1 MFGLMQQ
8 RPLLLSS
15 LIEHAATHHGERE
28 IVSHLVDGS
37 THRSNWREVGQRA
50 KRVANALQAL
60 GVRAGDR
67 VATLAW
73 NTHRH
78 LEMYF
83 GVSGMGAV
91 LHTVNP
97 RLFPEQIEYIV
108 NHAED
113 GYVFFDTSF
122 ASLVAAIAPRLPRV
136 KGYVALCTRAQMPD
150 IAVANLLCYEELLAG
165 ASPDCAWPV
174 FDENSASSLC
184 YTSGTTGHPKGVLY
198 SHRSTLLHSWT
209 ACAAD
214 GLALSARDSVLLVV
228 PLFHVNAWGVPYA
241 GAMCG
246 AKLVLPGPGLGGE
259 NIYRLLREE
268 RCNFSLG
275 VPTVWLGLFDYIER
289 HRASLNLG
297 DIRLDRVV
305 VGGSAAPRAMIE
317 KFEQLFG
324 AFLIHAWGMTE
335 TSPLGTIGNLLDKHR
350 DLPLPQRIDLQV
362 KQGRAIYGV
371 EIEIFGADGRALPH
385 DGTAFGDLKARGP
398 WVAAGYYRDEGGPAL
413 DADGWFATG
422 DVATID
428 RDGYIQIT
436 DRSKDVIKSG
446 GEWISSIDLENVA
459 VGHPAVQEAAVIG
472 VAHSKWQERPML
484 IVVSKPG
491 AAVEAAEIL
500 AFMQDKVAK
509 WWMPDDVV
517 FVDALPHT
525 ATGKLQKLKLREQF
539 RHHRLPTDHPTD
551 IRLATGDM
559 P

>member
-1 MFGLMQQ
+1 MMGLMQN
-8 RPLLLSS
+8 RPLLLSG
-15 LIEHAATHHGERE
+15 LIDHAAAYHGERE

-37 THRSNWREVGQRA
+37 MHRSNWRTIRTRA
-50 KRVANALQAL
+50 KQLANALQTL
-60 GVRAGDR
+60 GVRQGDR

-97 RLFPEQIEYIV
+97 RLFPEQVSYIL

-122 ASLVAAIAPRLPRV
+122 ASLVQQVAPQLPRV

-150 IAVANLLCYEELLAG
+150 IAVANLLCYEDLLDA
-165 ASPDCAWPV
+165 ASPEYRWPT
-174 FDENSASSLC
+174 FDENTASSLC
-184 YTSGTTGHPKGVLY
+184 YTSGTTGNPKGVLY
-198 SHRSTLLHSWT
+198 SHRSTMLHSWT

-246 AKLVLPGPGLGGE
+246 AKLVLPGPGLAGD

-289 HRASLNLG
+289 NQAT
-297 DIRLDRVV
+297 LDLSELALKRVV

-317 KFEQLFG
+317 KFETLLG
-324 AFLIHAWGMTE
+324 AYLIHAWGMSE
-335 TSPLGTIGNLLDKHR
+335 TSPLASIGTLLDKHR
-350 DLPLPQRIDLQV
+350 DLPLEQRFDLQV
-362 KQGRAIYGV
+362 KQGRAIFGV
-371 EIEIFGADGRALPH
+371 EIEIFGEDGQALPH
-385 DGTAFGDLKARGP
+385 DGKAFGDLKARGP
-398 WVAAGYYRDEGGPAL
+398 WVAAGYYRGEGGEVL
-413 DADGWFATG
+413 DAEGWFPTG
-422 DVATID
+422 DVATLD
-428 RDGYIQIT
+428 ADGFVQIT

-446 GEWISSIDLENVA
+446 GEWISSIDLENIA
-459 VGHPAVQEAAVIG
+459 VGHPAVKEAAVIG
-472 VAHSKWQERPML
+472 VAHSRWQERPLLLVCTKDGQSVTRDEM
-484 IVVSKPG
+484 
-491 AAVEAAEIL
+491 L
-500 AFMQDKVAK
+500 AFMDGKVAR
-509 WWMPDDVV
+509 WCLPDDVV
-517 FVDALPHT
+517 TVDELPHT

-539 RHHRLPTDHPTD
+539 RSYRLPTD
-551 IRLATGDM
+551 AA
-559 P
+559 

>member
-1 MFGLMQQ
+1 MLGLMQQ
-8 RPLLLSS
+8 RPLLLSG
-15 LIEHAATHHGERE
+15 LIDHAAAYHGSRE
-28 IVSHLVDGS
+28 IVSHMVDGS
-37 THRSNWREVGQRA
+37 THRSNWATVRSRA
-50 KRVANALQAL
+50 MRVAHALQAL

-97 RLFPEQIEYIV
+97 RLFPEQVTYIL

-122 ASLVAAIAPRLPRV
+122 AALVQAVAPNLPGV
-136 KGYVALCTRAQMPD
+136 KGYVAMCTRAQMPD
-150 IAVANLLCYEELLAG
+150 MQVPHLLCFEELLEA
-165 ASPDCAWPV
+165 AAPEYRWPS
-174 FDENSASSLC
+174 FDENTASSLC
-184 YTSGTTGHPKGVLY
+184 YTSGTTGNPKGVLY

-246 AKLVLPGPGLGGE
+246 AKLVLPGPGLAGD

-289 HRASLNLG
+289 NRAT
-297 DIRLDRVV
+297 LDLSEICLQRVV

-317 KFEQLFG
+317 KFESLFG
-324 AFLIHAWGMTE
+324 AYLIHAWGMSE
-335 TSPLGTIGNLLDKHR
+335 TSPLASIGTPLAKHQG
-350 DLPLPQRIDLQV
+350 LPLEQRFDLQV
-362 KQGRAIYGV
+362 KQGRAIFGV
-371 EIEIFGADGRALPH
+371 DIEIFGPNGEPLPH
-385 DGTAFGDLKARGP
+385 DGIAFGDLKARGP
-398 WVAAGYYRDEGGPAL
+398 WVAAGYFRAEGGSVL
-413 DADGWFATG
+413 DANGWFPTG
-422 DVATID
+422 DVATLD
-428 RDGYIQIT
+428 ADGFVQIT

-446 GEWISSIDLENVA
+446 GEWISSIELENIA
-459 VGHPAVQEAAVIG
+459 MGHPAVQEAAVIG
-472 VAHSKWQERPML
+472 VAHSRWQERPLLL
-484 IVVSKPG
+484 IVPKAGMSPTST
-491 AAVEAAEIL
+491 ELL
-500 AFMQDKVAK
+500 AFMDGKVAK
-509 WWMPDDVV
+509 WCLPDDVV
-517 FVDALPHT
+517 LVDALPHT

-539 RHHRLPTDHPTD
+539 RNHRLPSDP
-551 IRLATGDM
+551 A
-559 P
+559 

>member
-1 MFGLMQQ
+1 MLGLMQQ
-8 RPLLLSS
+8 RPLLLSG
-15 LIEHAATHHGERE
+15 LIDHAAAYHGSRE
-28 IVSHLVDGS
+28 IVSHMVDGS
-37 THRSNWREVGQRA
+37 THRSNWATVRSRA
-50 KRVANALQAL
+50 MRVAHALQAL

-97 RLFPEQIEYIV
+97 RLFPEQVTYIL

-122 ASLVAAIAPRLPRV
+122 AALVQAVAPNLPGV
-136 KGYVALCTRAQMPD
+136 KGYVAMCTRAQMPD
-150 IAVANLLCYEELLAG
+150 MQVPHLLCFEELLEA
-165 ASPDCAWPV
+165 ASPEYRWPS
-174 FDENSASSLC
+174 FDENTASSLC
-184 YTSGTTGHPKGVLY
+184 YTSGTTGNPKGVLY

-246 AKLVLPGPGLGGE
+246 AKLVLPGPGLAGD

-289 HRASLNLG
+289 NRAT
-297 DIRLDRVV
+297 LDLSEICLQRVV

-317 KFEQLFG
+317 KFESLFG
-324 AFLIHAWGMTE
+324 AYLIHAWGMSE
-335 TSPLGTIGNLLDKHR
+335 TSPLASIGTPLAKHQG
-350 DLPLPQRIDLQV
+350 LPLEQRFDLQV
-362 KQGRAIYGV
+362 KQGRAIFGV
-371 EIEIFGADGRALPH
+371 DIEIFGPNGEPLPH
-385 DGTAFGDLKARGP
+385 DGIAFGDLKARGP
-398 WVAAGYYRDEGGPAL
+398 WVAAGYFRAEGGSVL
-413 DADGWFATG
+413 DANGWFPTG
-422 DVATID
+422 DVATLD
-428 RDGYIQIT
+428 ADGFVQIT

-446 GEWISSIDLENVA
+446 GEWISSIELENIA
-459 VGHPAVQEAAVIG
+459 MGHPAVQEAAVIG
-472 VAHSKWQERPML
+472 VAHSRWQERPLLL
-484 IVVSKPG
+484 IVPKAGMSPTST
-491 AAVEAAEIL
+491 ELL
-500 AFMQDKVAK
+500 AFMDGKVAK
-509 WWMPDDVV
+509 WCLPDDVV
-517 FVDALPHT
+517 LVDALPHT

-539 RHHRLPTDHPTD
+539 RNHRLPSDP
-551 IRLATGDM
+551 A
-559 P
+559 

>member
-1 MFGLMQQ
+1 MLGLMQQ
-8 RPLLLSS
+8 RPLLLSG
-15 LIEHAATHHGERE
+15 LIDHAAAYHGSRE
-28 IVSHLVDGS
+28 IVSHMVDGS
-37 THRSNWREVGQRA
+37 THRSNWATVRSRA
-50 KRVANALQAL
+50 MRVAHALQAL

-97 RLFPEQIEYIV
+97 RLFPEQVTYIL

-122 ASLVAAIAPRLPRV
+122 AALVQAVAPNLPGV
-136 KGYVALCTRAQMPD
+136 KGYVAMCTRAQMPD
-150 IAVANLLCYEELLAG
+150 MQVPHLLCFEELLEA
-165 ASPDCAWPV
+165 ASPEYRWPS
-174 FDENSASSLC
+174 FDENTASSLC
-184 YTSGTTGHPKGVLY
+184 YTSGTTGNPKGVLY

-246 AKLVLPGPGLGGE
+246 AKLVLPGPGLAGD

-289 HRASLNLG
+289 NRAT
-297 DIRLDRVV
+297 LDLSEICLQRVV

-317 KFEQLFG
+317 KFESLFG
-324 AFLIHAWGMTE
+324 AYLIHAWGMSE
-335 TSPLGTIGNLLDKHR
+335 TSPLASIGTPLAKHQG
-350 DLPLPQRIDLQV
+350 LPLEQRFDLQV
-362 KQGRAIYGV
+362 KQGRAIFGV
-371 EIEIFGADGRALPH
+371 DIEIFGPDGEPLPH
-385 DGTAFGDLKARGP
+385 DGIAFGDLKARGP
-398 WVAAGYYRDEGGPAL
+398 WVAAGYFRAEGGSVL
-413 DADGWFATG
+413 DANGWFPTG
-422 DVATID
+422 DVATLD
-428 RDGYIQIT
+428 ADGFVQIT

-446 GEWISSIDLENVA
+446 GEWISSIELENIA
-459 VGHPAVQEAAVIG
+459 MGHPAVQEAAVIG
-472 VAHSKWQERPML
+472 VAHSRWQERPLLL
-484 IVVSKPG
+484 IVPKAGMSPTST
-491 AAVEAAEIL
+491 ELL
-500 AFMQDKVAK
+500 AFMDGKVAK
-509 WWMPDDVV
+509 WCLPDDVV
-517 FVDALPHT
+517 LVDALPHT

-539 RHHRLPTDHPTD
+539 RNHRLPSDP
-551 IRLATGDM
+551 A
-559 P
+559 

>member
-1 MFGLMQQ
+1 MLGLMQQ
-8 RPLLLSS
+8 RPLLLSG
-15 LIEHAATHHGERE
+15 LIDHAAAYHGSRE
-28 IVSHLVDGS
+28 IVSHMVDGS
-37 THRSNWREVGQRA
+37 THRSNWATVRSRA
-50 KRVANALQAL
+50 MRVAHALQAL

-97 RLFPEQIEYIV
+97 RLFPEQVTYIL

-122 ASLVAAIAPRLPRV
+122 AALVQAVAPNLPGV
-136 KGYVALCTRAQMPD
+136 KGYVAMCTRAQMPD
-150 IAVANLLCYEELLAG
+150 MQVPNLLCFEELLEA
-165 ASPDCAWPV
+165 ASPEYRWPS
-174 FDENSASSLC
+174 FDENTASSLC
-184 YTSGTTGHPKGVLY
+184 YTSGTTGNPKGVLY

-246 AKLVLPGPGLGGE
+246 AKLVLPGPGLAGD

-289 HRASLNLG
+289 NRAT
-297 DIRLDRVV
+297 LDLSEICLQRVV

-317 KFEQLFG
+317 KFESLFG
-324 AFLIHAWGMTE
+324 AYLIHAWGMSE
-335 TSPLGTIGNLLDKHR
+335 TSPLASIGTPLAKHQG
-350 DLPLPQRIDLQV
+350 LPLEQRFDLQV
-362 KQGRAIYGV
+362 KQGRAIFGV
-371 EIEIFGADGRALPH
+371 DIEIFGPNGEPLPH
-385 DGTAFGDLKARGP
+385 DGIAFGDLKARGP
-398 WVAAGYYRDEGGPAL
+398 WVAAGYFRAEGGSVL
-413 DADGWFATG
+413 DANGWFPTG
-422 DVATID
+422 DVATLD
-428 RDGYIQIT
+428 ADGFVQIT

-446 GEWISSIDLENVA
+446 GEWISSIELENIA
-459 VGHPAVQEAAVIG
+459 MGHPAVQEAAVIG
-472 VAHSKWQERPML
+472 VAHSRWQERPLLL
-484 IVVSKPG
+484 IVPKAGMSPTST
-491 AAVEAAEIL
+491 ELL
-500 AFMQDKVAK
+500 AFMDGKVAK
-509 WWMPDDVV
+509 WCLPDDVV
-517 FVDALPHT
+517 LVDALPHT

-539 RHHRLPTDHPTD
+539 RNHRLPSDP
-551 IRLATGDM
+551 A
-559 P
+559 